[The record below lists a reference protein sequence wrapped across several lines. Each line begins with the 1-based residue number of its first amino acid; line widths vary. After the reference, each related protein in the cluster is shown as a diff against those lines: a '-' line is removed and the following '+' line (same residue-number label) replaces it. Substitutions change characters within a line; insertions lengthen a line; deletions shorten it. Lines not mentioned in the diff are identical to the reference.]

1 MYYYLL
7 LILTYIAIYFILSI
21 SLNLVV
27 GFTGQ
32 LSLGHAAFLAIGA
45 YGVGIFTTF
54 WAQYPFT
61 WVWLASA
68 VFAALLA
75 LLVGIPILSLK
86 GDYLAIGT
94 LGLGEVVR
102 AVIQN
107 WDSLTRG
114 PRGITGIQGPKL
126 NSEMALRDSM
136 LLYALFS
143 WLIALLIYFL
153 CRHLVRSRLG
163 RAMEAVREDEIAAAA
178 VGINPIH
185 YKLLAFSFSAFCAA
199 LAGGL
204 WAARFGT
211 ITEGIGNF
219 EYSVLFLSMVVLGG
233 MGNLWGSLLGAFT
246 IAFLDF
252 APQMFGLTNFIPPEF
267 NRLFYG
273 LLLVLMMIYRPQ
285 GFLGRTRPQF
295 LHHNFLN
302 NKNNQKGQNGAK
314 NHRSPG

>member
-61 WVWLASA
+61 WVWLASG

-102 AVIQN
+102 AIIQN
-107 WDSLTRG
+107 WDTLTRG

-126 NSEMALRDSM
+126 SSEMALRDSM

-143 WLIALLIYFL
+143 WLVALIIYFL

-211 ITEGIGNF
+211 ITEGVGNF

-233 MGNLWGSLLGAFT
+233 MGNLLGSLLGAFT

-252 APQMFGLTNFIPPEF
+252 APQMFGLTNFIPPEI

-285 GFLGRTRPQF
+285 GFLGRTRPNF
-295 LHHNFLN
+295 LHHKFLS
-302 NKNNQKGQNGAK
+302 NNQTESQNTLKG
-314 NHRSPG
+314 SS